1 MDELKTARIYS
12 YTRISYLVI
21 YSIVLIGFFVRAL
34 TLMFH
39 LPLIHGAVSNW
50 FQFDTPWVCIVVLV
64 WIPALQH
71 ISFRRNVTNIRIDK
85 ANSTCMIEEGTFAGR
100 WRLHKK
106 SPRSMS
112 TTKALTIVGLALIA
126 SIIAINLDELQQAID
141 LTTKVNAVQGLC
153 EAGLLMGIFTPLLSF
168 WQYPNLV
175 AVRQGD
181 KWLSLQYRD

>member
-12 YTRISYLVI
+12 YTRTSYLAI
-21 YSIVLIGFFVRAL
+21 YSIVLIGFFVWAL
-34 TLMFH
+34 TLMFRI
-39 LPLIHGAVSNW
+39 PSVHGTESNW
-50 FQFDTPWVCIVVLV
+50 FQFDTPWICIVVLV

-71 ISFRRNVTNIRIDK
+71 ISYRRNVSSIRIDK
-85 ANSTCMIEEGTFAGR
+85 ANSTCMIEEGTFAGS

-112 TTKALTIVGLALIA
+112 TTKALTIVGLAFIA
-126 SIIAINLDELQQAID
+126 FIIAINLVELQHPIEP
-141 LTTKVNAVQGLC
+141 TTKVNAVQGLC
-153 EAGLLMGIFTPLLSF
+153 EAGLLLGIFTPLLSF
-168 WQYPNLV
+168 WQYPYLV

>member
-1 MDELKTARIYS
+1 MEELKAARIYS
-12 YTRISYLVI
+12 YTRISHLVI
-21 YSIVLIGFFVRAL
+21 YCIVLIGFFVWAL
-34 TLMFH
+34 TLMFR
-39 LPLIHGAVSNW
+39 LPSIHETVSNW

-71 ISFRRNVTNIRIDK
+71 ISYRRNVINVRIDK
-85 ANSTCMIEEGTFAGR
+85 ANSTCMIEEGKFAGR

-112 TTKALTIVGLALIA
+112 TTKALTIVGLAFIALIVA
-126 SIIAINLDELQQAID
+126 VNLVELQQS
-141 LTTKVNAVQGLC
+141 LEPTTKVNAVQGLC
-153 EAGLLMGIFTPLLSF
+153 EAALLLGIFTPLLSF
-168 WQYPNLV
+168 WQYPYLV